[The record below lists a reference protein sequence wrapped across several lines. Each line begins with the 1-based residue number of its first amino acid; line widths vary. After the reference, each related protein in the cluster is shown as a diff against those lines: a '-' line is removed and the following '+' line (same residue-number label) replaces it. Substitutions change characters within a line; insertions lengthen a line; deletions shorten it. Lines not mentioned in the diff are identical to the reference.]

1 MNEPYWLT
9 NVTLDSGF
17 VFENERIDRTK
28 TASYNM
34 YIKDGIIEELQ
45 LASSMPLKTETPVQ
59 DAGNLLALPSFKEMH
74 NHLDKTYLGLP
85 WKSCTPVP
93 SLIERLKLEAEE
105 LAELAETG
113 RLRAERM
120 LQLLLKGGATH
131 VRTHVNID
139 PYIGMKNLEEIQK
152 ALSSFKGKMTYEIVA
167 FPQHGLLRTNS
178 KGLMRQAMK
187 EGASLVGGLD
197 PGGVDNNI
205 EASLYE
211 MMDLAVE
218 FDADIDIHIHD
229 PGHLGF
235 YTIKKLASLIDEAG
249 WKNRAAVSHAFALG
263 DVSSGESN
271 ELASELSNLGIA
283 IMSTVPINRVIPPID
298 VLHEK
303 GVRVALGCDGFYD
316 SWSPFG
322 TGDMLEKAGRLA
334 ERYNWKDEYGL
345 SQSLQFITGGVR
357 TLDHEGNRLW
367 PNVGNEASMVLV
379 DASCAAEAVARRSTR
394 SAVMVNGNLVYGGL
408 DCESALN
415 VKGMSIS
422 RRE

>member
-1 MNEPYWLT
+1 MNEAYWLT

-17 VFENERIDRTK
+17 VFGNERIDRTK
-28 TASYNM
+28 TAIYNM
-34 YIKDGIIEELQ
+34 YIKNGIIEDMQ
-45 LASSMPLKTETPVQ
+45 LASTMPLKMDGPVHN
-59 DAGNLLALPSFKEMH
+59 ARKLLALPPFKEMH

-93 SLIERLKLEAEE
+93 NLIERLKLEAKE

-120 LQLLLKGGATH
+120 LQLLLSGGATH
-131 VRTHVNID
+131 VRTHVNIN
-139 PYIGMKNLEEIQK
+139 PYIGMKNLEEIQR
-152 ALSSFKGKMTYEIVA
+152 ALYRFKGKMTYEIVA

-211 MMDLAVE
+211 MVDLAVE

-229 PGHLGF
+229 PGHLGL

-249 WKNRAAVSHAFALG
+249 WKNRAAISHAFALG
-263 DVSSGESN
+263 DVSIGESN

-283 IMSTVPINRVIPPID
+283 IMSTVPINRVMPPID
-298 VLHEK
+298 SLHEK
-303 GVRVALGCDGFYD
+303 GVHVALGCDGFYD

-334 ERYNWKDEYGL
+334 ERYNWKDEYAL
-345 SQSLQFITGGVR
+345 SQSLQFITGGVK

-367 PNVGNEASMVLV
+367 PKAGNDASMVFV

-394 SAVMVNGNLVYGGL
+394 AAVMVEGNLVYGGL
-408 DCESALN
+408 DRESAL
-415 VKGMSIS
+415 KSK
-422 RRE
+422 

>member
-1 MNEPYWLT
+1 MNEAYWLT

-45 LASSMPLKTETPVQ
+45 LASRMPLKTEMPVQ
-59 DAGNLLALPSFKEMH
+59 DAGNLLALPPFKEMH

-178 KGLMRQAMK
+178 KGVMRQAMK

-271 ELASELSNLGIA
+271 ELASELSNLEIA

-367 PNVGNEASMVLV
+367 PNVGNEASMVFV

>member
-1 MNEPYWLT
+1 MYKAYWLT
-9 NVTLDSGF
+9 NVTLDSGY
-17 VFENERIDRTK
+17 VFENDRIDGTK
-28 TASYNM
+28 TALYN
-34 YIKDGIIEELQ
+34 IFINDGIIKEIQ
-45 LASSMPLKTETPVQ
+45 LANVPLQTHLPVQ
-59 DAGNLLALPSFKEMH
+59 DARNLLALPAFKEMH

-93 SLIERLKLEAEE
+93 NLMERLNLEAVE

-113 RLRAERM
+113 QHRAEQM
-120 LQLLLKGGATH
+120 LHLLLKGGATH

-139 PYIGMKNLEEIQK
+139 PYIGLKNLEEIQK
-152 ALSSFKGKMTYEIVA
+152 ALESFKGKMTHEIVA

-178 KGLMRQAMK
+178 TALMRQAMK

-211 MMDLAVE
+211 MVDLAVE

-235 YTIKKLASLIDEAG
+235 YTIKKLASLIEEAG
-249 WKNRAAVSHAFALG
+249 WKNRVAVSHAFAIG
-263 DVSSGESN
+263 DVHIEESN
-271 ELASELSNLGIA
+271 DLASILSNLGIA

-298 VLHEK
+298 LLHEK
-303 GVRVALGCDGFYD
+303 GVHVALGCDGFYD

-334 ERYNWKDEYGL
+334 ERYSWKDEYAL
-345 SQSLQFITGGVR
+345 TQSLQFITGGVK
-357 TLDHEGNRLW
+357 TLDDEGNRLW
-367 PNVGNEASMVLV
+367 PNVGDDASMVLV
-379 DASCAAEAVARRSTR
+379 DAACSAEAVARRSR
-394 SAVMVNGNLVYGGL
+394 RAAVIVNGNLVYGGL
-408 DCESALN
+408 NCESALKAN
-415 VKGMSIS
+415 
-422 RRE
+422 

>member
-1 MNEPYWLT
+1 MKEAYWLT

-45 LASSMPLKTETPVQ
+45 LASSMPLKTEMPVQ
-59 DAGNLLALPSFKEMH
+59 DAGNLLALPPFKEMH

-178 KGLMRQAMK
+178 KGVMRQAMK

-218 FDADIDIHIHD
+218 YDADIDIHIHD

-271 ELASELSNLGIA
+271 ELASELSNLEIA

-367 PNVGNEASMVLV
+367 PNVGNEASMVFV